1 MFESHKIT
9 IESNGIRYKPGT
21 RQPTGGYDKVGEH
34 VPCHIGRTGTSS
46 ILKLYML
53 KKYYNGLTEKLNR
66 GFRITDEDTGAKY
79 ELSQIP
85 IWAGGLKH
93 HIECTLEE
101 AK

>member
-1 MFESHKIT
+1 MFKSHKIT
-9 IESNGIRYKPGT
+9 IESNGIKYKPGT
-21 RQPTGGYDKVGEH
+21 RQPTGGYAIVGEH

-53 KKYYNGLTEKLNR
+53 KEFYISLPEKLNR
-66 GFRITDEDTGAKY
+66 GFRITDEDTQVQY

-93 HIECTLEE
+93 HIECALEE

>member
-1 MFESHKIT
+1 MFKSHNIT
-9 IESNGIRYKPGT
+9 VQSNGIAYKPGT
-21 RQPTGGYDKVGEH
+21 RQPVAGYKQIAIN
-34 VPCHIGRTGTSS
+34 VPCHIGRTGTSPV
-46 ILKLYML
+46 LKLYLL
-53 KKYYNGLTEKLNR
+53 KEYYDSLSEKLNR
-66 GFRITDEDTGAKY
+66 GFIITDEDTLAKY